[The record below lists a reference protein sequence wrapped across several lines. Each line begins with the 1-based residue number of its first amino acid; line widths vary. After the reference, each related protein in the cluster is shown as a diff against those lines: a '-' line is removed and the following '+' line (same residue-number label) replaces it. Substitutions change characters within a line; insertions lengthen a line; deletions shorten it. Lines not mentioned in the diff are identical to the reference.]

1 MRLPDSDS
9 LSILTD
15 EHGNA
20 PPLVITKTML
30 PGFFDTE
37 QKQIHQYVTDQQ
49 TDDDAEDPPDLY
61 FVESSCSTRTPK
73 P

>member
-15 EHGNA
+15 EHGHA
-20 PPLVITKTML
+20 TPLVIRTTIL
-30 PGFFDTE
+30 PSFFDTE

-49 TDDDAEDPPDLY
+49 THDDAEDPPDIY
-61 FVESSCSTRTPK
+61 FAE
-73 P
+73 